1 MKMAM
6 VVHSYYPADVR
17 VRREC
22 EALADRNEE
31 VDLIC
36 LQKEGE
42 SKKETI
48 GNVTVYRLPVQHHR
62 GQGPLGYIIEYLNF
76 FIRAFFCLSRLHFRN
91 RYPVVQVHNMPDFLV
106 FTTIVP
112 KLFGAKILLDM
123 HDITPELFVS
133 LYGVSEKSVTF
144 KLLCFAERLSLAYAD
159 AVLTVN
165 KNIRDLFLT
174 RNPIARKIEVVMN
187 APDPRYFT
195 PTRSGASTPT
205 DTVRLFHHGQILR
218 RYSFEVALEGF
229 QIAKRHIPN
238 LEFDIYGD
246 GEEKYIHEL
255 QDFLNTNNLQNS
267 VRFHDRVPV
276 DQVPGLIEQAHIGI
290 VPCKKDIFVDKVM
303 LPVRLLEYVA
313 MNVPTII
320 SRVGTVESYFTD
332 DEVAYYPHDN
342 AQALA
347 NQIIDLYD
355 NPKKCQQLVENAKA
369 AFQNHTWEKQ
379 KETYYRVVDKLL
391 GRGPSTTV
399 SHSAQETTSK
409 KESLETIQT

>member
-22 EALADRNEE
+22 DALADRGEK

-36 LQKEGE
+36 LQKPDEAPQ
-42 SKKETI
+42 ETI
-48 GNVTVYRLPVQHHR
+48 NNVTVYRLPVKHKR
-62 GQGPLGYIIEYLNF
+62 GQGPLGYILEYLNF
-76 FIRAFFCLSRLHFRN
+76 FIRAFFCLTRLHLHN
-91 RYPVVQVHNMPDFLV
+91 RYPIVQVHNMPDFLV
-106 FTTIVP
+106 FTTIIP
-112 KLFGAKILLDM
+112 KLMGAKILLDM

-133 LYGVSEKSVTF
+133 LYGISEKSITF

-165 KNIRDLFLT
+165 QNIRDLFLT

-195 PTRSGASTPT
+195 PKRSGALTPNGS
-205 DTVRLFHHGQILR
+205 VRLFHHGQILR

-229 QIAKRHIPN
+229 KIAKQHIPQ
-238 LEFDIYGD
+238 LQFDLYGD
-246 GEEKYIHEL
+246 GEEKYIAELKAYLQTHHL
-255 QDFLNTNNLQNS
+255 QDS
-267 VRFHDRVPV
+267 VHFHDRVPV
-276 DQVPGLIEQAHIGI
+276 DQVPPLIEQAHIGI

-313 MNVPTII
+313 MNTPTII
-320 SRVGTVESYFTD
+320 SRVGTVESYFD
-332 DEVAYYPHDN
+332 DTEVAYYPHND

-347 NQIIDLYD
+347 QQIMTLYN
-355 NPKKCQQLVENAKA
+355 NPNKCQNLVKNAKS
-369 AFQNHTWEKQ
+369 AFQNHRWEQQ
-379 KETYYRVVDKLL
+379 KENYYGVIDKLL
-391 GRGPSTTV
+391 GRKTKRPKTNQKQKDLIQNTLEKTTP
-399 SHSAQETTSK
+399 
-409 KESLETIQT
+409 

>member
-22 EALADRNEE
+22 EALADRGEE

-36 LQKEGE
+36 LQKTDEAPQE
-42 SKKETI
+42 KI

-62 GQGPLGYIIEYLNF
+62 GQGPTAYIIEYLNF
-76 FIRAFFCLSRLHFRN
+76 FIRAFFCLARLYRRN
-91 RYPVVQVHNMPDFLV
+91 KYPIVQVHNMPDFLV
-106 FTTIVP
+106 FTTLVP

-133 LYGVSEKSVTF
+133 LYGISEKSLTF

-165 KNIRDLFLT
+165 QNIRDLFLT

-195 PTRSGASTPT
+195 PTRSGASTPN
-205 DTVRLFHHGQILR
+205 DVVRLFHHGQILR
-218 RYSFEVALEGF
+218 RYSFEVALKGF
-229 QIAKRHIPN
+229 QIAKEHIPQ

-246 GEEKYIHEL
+246 GEEKYIQEL
-255 QDFLNTNNLQNS
+255 HAFLKSNNLENS

-276 DQVPGLIEQAHIGI
+276 EQIPALIEQAHIGI
-290 VPCKKDIFVDKVM
+290 VPCKKDVFVDKVM

-320 SRVGTVESYFTD
+320 SRVGTVESHFTD
-332 DEVAYYPHDN
+332 DEVAYYPHDDP
-342 AQALA
+342 QALA
-347 NQIIDLYD
+347 EQIITLYQ
-355 NPKKCQQLVENAKA
+355 NPEKCQTLVEKAKL
-369 AFQNHTWEKQ
+369 AFQKHTWEKQ
-379 KETYYRVVDKLL
+379 KENYYRVIDTLL
-391 GRGPSTTV
+391 GRQTN
-399 SHSAQETTSK
+399 SAQPKPLQHTPEHQ
-409 KESLETIQT
+409 LEKVHT

>member
-22 EALADRNEE
+22 EALADRGDQ

-36 LQKEGE
+36 LQKENE
-42 SKKETI
+42 KNEERI
-48 GNVTVYRLPVQHHR
+48 DNVTVYRLPVQHQR
-62 GQGPLGYIIEYLNF
+62 GQGALAYIIEYLNF
-76 FIRAFFCLSRLHFRN
+76 FVRAFFCLTRLFMKN
-91 RYPVVQVHNMPDFLV
+91 RYPIVQVHNMPDFLV
-106 FTTIVP
+106 FTTLIP
-112 KLFGAKILLDM
+112 KLFGSKILLDM

-133 LYGVSEKSVTF
+133 LYGISEKSTTF
-144 KLLCFAERLSLAYAD
+144 KILCFAERLSLAYAD
-159 AVLTVN
+159 AILTVN
-165 KNIRDLFLT
+165 QNIRDLFLT

-195 PTRSGASTPT
+195 PTRSGAPTPNGT
-205 DTVRLFHHGQILR
+205 LRLFHHGQILR

-229 QIAKRHIPN
+229 QIAKQKIPK

-246 GEEKYIHEL
+246 GEEKYISEL
-255 QDFLNTNNLQNS
+255 QAYLDNNNLRDS

-276 DQVPGLIEQAHIGI
+276 EQVPHLIEQAHIGI

-332 DEVAYYPHDN
+332 EEVAYYPHND

-347 NQIIDLYD
+347 NQIVALHN
-355 NPKKCQQLVENAKA
+355 NPEKCQTLVAKA
-369 AFQNHTWEKQ
+369 KKAFQNHTWERQ
-379 KETYYRVVDKLL
+379 KENYYSVIDTLL
-391 GRGPSTTV
+391 GRQKHVPKSISSVPQTETKLEKTT
-399 SHSAQETTSK
+399 
-409 KESLETIQT
+409 I